1 MNNILVRT
9 LSGAV
14 FILLVLGSV
23 LIHPTAMIICLGLFA
38 ALGLLEFYNF
48 FNQDKN
54 IAVSKSGGIL
64 IGLLIYTGFALM
76 LSDVLPTTLLLT
88 KVFLLVFS
96 LFLSEIWRKKENPLL
111 NLGVYASSF
120 LYVVVPFII
129 MVLIAL
135 LFGKVFL
142 AIMFVLI
149 WTNDTFAYLS
159 GRFFGKNKLFPRIS
173 PNKTWEGTIGG
184 SLLTMLM
191 AVGIT
196 YFVDQNYVFWIVAA
210 LLISVSSNL
219 GDLLESLFKRTVDV
233 KDSGNIMPGHGGIL
247 DRFDAALIAAPFF
260 YCWLVIYNYF

>member
-1 MNNILVRT
+1 MNNMLLRSV
-9 LSGAV
+9 SGAV
-14 FILLVLGSV
+14 FIILVLGSV
-23 LIHPTAMIICLGLFA
+23 LLHPVAMIFCLGLFS
-38 ALGLLEFYNF
+38 ALALIEFYNF
-48 FNQDKN
+48 FKN
-54 IAVSKSGGIL
+54 SEQVSVSKGSGLFVGLSIYAAVLVFLSKLQFESLIL
-64 IGLLIYTGFALM
+64 AFIFLLI
-76 LSDVLPTTLLLT
+76 
-88 KVFLLVFS
+88 FS
-96 LFLSEIWRKKENPLL
+96 LFLSEIWKKKENPLL
-111 NLGVYASSF
+111 NIGVYASSF
-120 LYVVVPFII
+120 MYAVLPFLI

-135 LFGKVFL
+135 QYSNVFL
-142 AIMFVLI
+142 ATMFILI

-196 YFVDQNYVFWIVAA
+196 YYSDQNYLLWIVAA
-210 LLISVSSNL
+210 LIISVTSNL

-247 DRFDAALIAAPFF
+247 DRFDAALITAPFF

>member
-23 LIHPTAMIICLGLFA
+23 LIHPTAMIVCLGLFTSL
-38 ALGLLEFYNF
+38 ALSEFYNF
-48 FNQDKN
+48 FDKDDN
-54 IAVSKSGGIL
+54 VSVSKSAGIF
-64 IGLLIYTGFALM
+64 IGLLIFAGFALM
-76 LSDVLPTTLLLT
+76 FSNLLATTLLLMLT
-88 KVFLLVFS
+88 FLLIFS

-120 LYVVVPFII
+120 LYVVIPFII

-184 SLLTMLM
+184 SILTMLM
-191 AVGIT
+191 AVVIT
-196 YFVDQNYVFWIVAA
+196 YVVNQDYLFWIVAA
-210 LLISVSSNL
+210 LIISVSSNL

>member
-1 MNNILVRT
+1 MNNILVRS
-9 LSGAV
+9 LSGVV

-23 LIHPTAMIICLGLFA
+23 LIHPTAMILCLGLFA
-38 ALGLLEFYNF
+38 ALALLEFYNF
-48 FNQDKN
+48 FNKDEKV
-54 IAVSKSGGIL
+54 AVSKAGGLFVGLSIYAGVVLSFHNLHSISLLFVL
-64 IGLLIYTGFALM
+64 IFFLIFT
-76 LSDVLPTTLLLT
+76 
-88 KVFLLVFS
+88 
-96 LFLSEIWRKKENPLL
+96 LFLSEIWRKKQNPLL

-120 LYVVVPFII
+120 IYVVIPFLI
-129 MVLIAL
+129 MILIA
-135 LFGKVFL
+135 FQFSQTFL
-142 AIMFVLI
+142 AILFVLI

-184 SLLTMLM
+184 SLWTMLM

-196 YFVDQNYVFWIVAA
+196 YFVDQDYLFWIVAA

-247 DRFDAALIAAPFF
+247 DRFDASLIAAPFF